1 LRVLR
6 ELHGI
11 APERV
16 VAIGDATNDLPM
28 FAAAG
33 LALAT
38 EDGMEE
44 ARRAAHKVIGKGGS
58 AAIARAIEEHL
69 A

>member
-1 LRVLR
+1 
-6 ELHGI
+6 
-11 APERV
+11 
-16 VAIGDATNDLPM
+16 
-28 FAAAG
+28 